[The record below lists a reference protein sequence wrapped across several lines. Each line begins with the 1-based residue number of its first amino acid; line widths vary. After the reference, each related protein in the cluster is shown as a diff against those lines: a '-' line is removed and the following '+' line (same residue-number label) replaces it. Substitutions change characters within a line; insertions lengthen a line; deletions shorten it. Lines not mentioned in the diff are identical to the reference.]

1 MEYGNLYQK
10 IKSVMCINEVVKPLT
25 IKVQNV
31 VASAVFN
38 QNFDLNAIA
47 KAFPQNIEYKP
58 SRFPGLVFRMKKPK
72 TSILIF
78 GTGKMVCTGA
88 KSENE
93 LKKAVLAAVRKLKA
107 GGIVITEKP
116 KVHITNIVAS
126 ASLGKFIDLEQLYE
140 SERMI
145 GGRVIFEPEQFPA
158 LIYRMVSP
166 EVVFLIFSTGKIVCA
181 GAKREEEIYEA
192 VKKLQKRL
200 EEGGFMIH
208 EEI

>member
-1 MEYGNLYQK
+1 M
-10 IKSVMCINEVVKPLT
+10 KSVMCTNEVVKPLK

-31 VASAVFN
+31 VASVIFN
-38 QNFDLNAIA
+38 QNFDLNVIA
-47 KAFPQNIEYKP
+47 KAFPKNIEYKP

-88 KSENE
+88 KSEDE
-93 LKKAVLAAVRKLKA
+93 LKKAVLSAVRKLKA
-107 GGIVITEKP
+107 GGIVVAKKP
-116 KVHITNIVAS
+116 KVQITNIVAS
-126 ASLGKFIDLEQLYE
+126 TSLGKFIDLEQLYE
-140 SERMI
+140 SERMM

-181 GAKREEEIYEA
+181 GAKREEEVCEA
-192 VKKLQKRL
+192 VKKLRRRL
-200 EEGGFMIH
+200 EEGGFMIK
-208 EEI
+208 EL